1 MKRHG
6 GIHESPLRSSQ
17 PSEEE
22 VLAKTEKLL
31 QRYNNQAV
39 MSEELLQRYKD
50 AAVRS
55 TRELEKERENSRMMR
70 VEFDIQIETLKQE
83 YENIL
88 SNVQLDSKS
97 RNDNAEILRKKDEHL
112 RDVENRLAAE
122 IDIKN
127 AAEGRSAYFKL
138 VHYHEPINNLEI

>member
-1 MKRHG
+1 MHRHS
-6 GIHESPLRSSQ
+6 GIHASPLRSPQ

-31 QRYNNQAV
+31 QRYNSQAV

-83 YENIL
+83 YETIL
-88 SNVQLDSKS
+88 ANVQLDAKSK
-97 RNDNAEILRKKDEHL
+97 NENTETMRKKDEYI
-112 RDVENRLAAE
+112 RDVESRLAEE

-138 VHYHEPINNLEI
+138 VQLSH